1 MDIEGLKKLAEAAT
15 PGPWVVY
22 DADGSIG
29 TIEDSAGAALAQ
41 AQMRGSLRN
50 PNNIERKANTAFIAA
65 ANPQTVLALIAEVE
79 HWKANHADM
88 VARKAL
94 LEQRPDLPVDRI
106 PAYREMERLQR
117 ELDRKDSTIRT
128 ISNALIYAEQEGAK
142 HNSKAQEL
150 ENENRRLKCELEEA
164 RKDALEEAAKICEN
178 WPLDAKNMGRAELY
192 AKHGWGNAVS
202 GTLRADVASAI
213 RAAREKQGE
222 QEKQSEKIVFD
233 NPSYPMWLAQNRE
246 KQG

>member
-94 LEQRPDLPVDRI
+94 LEQRPDLPVDRLS
-106 PAYREMERLQR
+106 AYREMERLQR
-117 ELDRKDSTIRT
+117 EL
-128 ISNALIYAEQEGAK
+128 
-142 HNSKAQEL
+142 
-150 ENENRRLKCELEEA
+150 ENERIERQTFQHGHRIASDNCVRLERELEEA
-164 RKDALEEAAKICEN
+164 RKDAASQRELRDAVWNLMQMKGRHNTEIAYHRLEAAYLK
-178 WPLDAKNMGRAELY
+178 
-192 AKHGWGNAVS
+192 AVK
-202 GTLRADVASAI
+202 D
-213 RAAREKQGE
+213 AAREKQGE
-222 QEKQSEKIVFD
+222 QAKQSEKIVFD

-246 KQG
+246 KQ